1 MSDKQEQQHQQRQR
15 QQQPPPPPPP
25 PPTATT
31 QQEPRQLRRE
41 LVKGRLQPP
50 SKSPSSKSYTV
61 APPSIKEVTVRSPR
75 DGQVIQSPVEISSA
89 ATAQPFVDP
98 AVLERHR
105 RIGGP
110 T

>member
-1 MSDKQEQQHQQRQR
+1 MSDKQQPKQQQQQ
-15 QQQPPPPPPP
+15 QQQP
-25 PPTATT
+25 
-31 QQEPRQLRRE
+31 QQPRQLRRE
-41 LVKGRLQPP
+41 LVKGRLRPP
-50 SKSPSSKSYTV
+50 SKPASNTSYTL
-61 APPSIKEVTVRSPR
+61 APASIKEVTVRRPSER
-75 DGQVIQSPVEISSA
+75 HSTQSPIEISSA

>member
-1 MSDKQEQQHQQRQR
+1 MSDKQEQKL
-15 QQQPPPPPPP
+15 QQQ
-25 PPTATT
+25 
-31 QQEPRQLRRE
+31 QQEEHQHPSSQLPRQLRRK
-41 LVKGRLQPP
+41 LVKGRLQQPSKPP
-50 SKSPSSKSYTV
+50 STKSYTV
-61 APPSIKEVTVRSPR
+61 APASIKEVAVRRPSEGR
-75 DGQVIQSPVEISSA
+75 MTQGPVEISSA

>member
-1 MSDKQEQQHQQRQR
+1 MSDKQQQQQQQQQQQPPQQQ
-15 QQQPPPPPPP
+15 QQQPPP
-25 PPTATT
+25 

-50 SKSPSSKSYTV
+50 LKPPSGKSYSV
-61 APPSIKEVTVRSPR
+61 APASTGEVTVRRPSE
-75 DGQVIQSPVEISSA
+75 GWITQSPVEISSA
-89 ATAQPFVDP
+89 ATAQPFINP